1 MEPVKFVVLYTDVV
15 MWLIVL
21 LLGVAL
27 RHALRSPSLR
37 AKWRRVADN
46 RTAVACAAVLLAFLV
61 IALADS
67 VHYRARIGA
76 TPQGEPVY
84 ATATSSLLDDLVG
97 RHIAG
102 RERSYSVPFAIRDFD
117 KTPVI
122 GEKGA
127 VREFQRLK
135 GVAAG
140 LTDEE
145 AAQKRHRDLSVGV
158 CAAVAAAAAALALIA
173 LLCWSGS
180 DLFSKI
186 GCREPDDKLAH
197 LKMVM
202 AVGLVMGLHAAYE
215 IFIGGTEISW
225 HVIWTYLPVS
235 LLYIGSMTLG
245 YVGLRYIE
253 LSISSPICNASGALV
268 ALLWF
273 ITGDVET
280 TPAAV
285 AAVILVSLGV
295 IGLGVVES
303 REDEQLRAARQEI
316 SNYKYAKS
324 WLALALPIAYMLL
337 DAAGT
342 FADTIVLREL
352 NEDSANCAYELTFF
366 AAAVVCFIYVVLI
379 RRDRLVPKLEA
390 PKYIGAV
397 FETAGQ
403 FAYIYAIAD
412 EAHVMYAAPIISA
425 YCAASVLWS
434 RLFLREKLSAKHY
447 LMILLVVI
455 GIIILGILDL

>member
-1 MEPVKFVVLYTDVV
+1 
-15 MWLIVL
+15 
-21 LLGVAL
+21 
-27 RHALRSPSLR
+27 
-37 AKWRRVADN
+37 
-46 RTAVACAAVLLAFLV
+46 
-61 IALADS
+61 
-67 VHYRARIGA
+67 
-76 TPQGEPVY
+76 
-84 ATATSSLLDDLVG
+84 
-97 RHIAG
+97 
-102 RERSYSVPFAIRDFD
+102 
-117 KTPVI
+117 
-122 GEKGA
+122 
-127 VREFQRLK
+127 
-135 GVAAG
+135 
-140 LTDEE
+140 
-145 AAQKRHRDLSVGV
+145 
-158 CAAVAAAAAALALIA
+158 
-173 LLCWSGS
+173 
-180 DLFSKI
+180 
-186 GCREPDDKLAH
+186 
-197 LKMVM
+197 MVM

-215 IFIGGTEISW
+215 IFVGGVAISW

-285 AAVILVSLGV
+285 AAVILVSAGV
-295 IGLGVVES
+295 IGLGIVES
-303 REDEQLRAARQEI
+303 REDEQLRAARQEL

-324 WLALALPIAYMLL
+324 WIALALPIAYMLL

-342 FADTIVLREL
+342 FADTLVLRSL

-366 AAAVVCFIYVVLI
+366 AAAVVCFVYVVLI

-412 EAHVMYAAPIISA
+412 EAHVMYSAPIISA
-425 YCAASVLWS
+425 YCVASVLWS
-434 RLFLREKLSAKHY
+434 RVFLREKLSGKHY

-455 GIIILGILDL
+455 GIVILGILDL